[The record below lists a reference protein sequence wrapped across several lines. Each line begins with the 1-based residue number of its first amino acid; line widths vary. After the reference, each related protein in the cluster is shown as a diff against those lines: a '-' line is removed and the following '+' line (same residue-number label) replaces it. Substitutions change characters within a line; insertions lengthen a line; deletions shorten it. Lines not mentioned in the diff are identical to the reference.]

1 LKSSRLV
8 IVVVVI
14 VIIVVAAIYGV
25 EVLTAAPSTCT
36 STWHCGA
43 GYPIEID
50 GTYAV
55 EGLQCVAGNSTIYCV
70 GGADANSGPRNEVYY
85 AGISS
90 SGNITGWTPS
100 STAYPR
106 YIFDQSCVASSGYV
120 YCVAGS
126 YDDSLDDAASSYYAK
141 IMPNGTLGS
150 WSPTT
155 SYPIPADTESCAAYS
170 SYVYCVGGYNETDGS
185 EADAVASSSVWYAPL
200 SSSGIGTW
208 TLTTAYPDGVYLPS
222 CYSANGY
229 MYCIDGVNADA
240 NAVGTT
246 YYATLSS
253 AGVGAWTQTTSY
265 QAAFLP
271 ACVISAADVLCVGG
285 ETGSESSSSPTFTSV
300 VSYAPITSGGIGTW
314 VKTTS
319 YPISIGTDC
328 VSFIGNVYCVGGL
341 DQSSVGSDSLVEYA
355 PITTLLA

>member
-1 LKSSRLV
+1 V

-14 VIIVVAAIYGV
+14 VIIAIAAIYAI
-25 EVLTAAPSTCT
+25 EALTAAPSTCT
-36 STWHCGA
+36 STWNCGA

-50 GTYAV
+50 GTYGV
-55 EGLQCVAGNSTIYCV
+55 QGLQCVTANSTIYCI

-85 AGISS
+85 AHVSS

-100 STAYPR
+100 SNAYPQ
-106 YIFDQSCVASSGYV
+106 YIFDQSCITSSGYV

-126 YDDSLDDAASSYYAK
+126 YDDSYDDVASSYYAG

-150 WSPTT
+150 WSSTT
-155 SYPIPADTESCAAYS
+155 AYPIPADTESCAAYS
-170 SYVYCVGGYNETDGS
+170 SYIYCVGGYNETDGS
-185 EADAVASSSVWYAPL
+185 EADAAASSSVWYAPL
-200 SSSGIGTW
+200 SSSGIGKW
-208 TLTTAYPDGVYLPS
+208 TLTTAYPDSVYLPS
-222 CYSANGY
+222 CYAANGY
-229 MYCIDGVNADA
+229 IYCVGGVNDDE

-265 QAAFLP
+265 QVAAFLP
-271 ACVISAADVLCVGG
+271 ACVISAVDILCVGG

-300 VSYAPITSGGIGTW
+300 VAYAPITSGGIGAW
-314 VKTTS
+314 VKTTG

-328 VSFIGNVYCVGGL
+328 VSSIGNIYCVGGL
-341 DQSSVGSDSLVEYA
+341 DQSSVGLDNFVEYSSV
-355 PITTLLA
+355 TTLLA